1 MAKSLTKSGV
11 SVDDWLTDDGLLL
24 LESWA
29 RDGYTMVDISN
40 KIGIDN
46 DTFLRWKDRYPEIR
60 KAVAKGKELVDY
72 QVENALLKS
81 ALGYKTKEVKVTTT
95 MRYGKVVETIK
106 EVTDK
111 EITPN
116 VSAIQMWLY
125 NRQKDKWKNMNSN
138 KSMFDEMEE
147 DSSIEIT
154 VTRANKNETTNGDAP
169 SASDDDEV
177 FDTASEDKEIKVRK
191 RTKKETEAVEKEKE
205 KEKAKKKKQ
214 AADTVVDESENQE
227 VDLDEWPD
235 DWEDEDEDN

>member
-1 MAKSLTKSGV
+1 MGRSVTRSGV
-11 SVDDWLTDDGLLL
+11 DVQDWLTEDNLLL

-29 RDGYTMVDISN
+29 RDGYTLMDISN
-40 KIGIDN
+40 KIGVDN
-46 DTFLRWKDRYPEIR
+46 DVFLRWRDKYPEIA
-60 KAVAKGKELVDY
+60 KAVSKGKELVDY

-81 ALGYKTKEVKVTTT
+81 ALGYKTTEVKVTTT

-125 NRQKDKWKNMNSN
+125 NRQKDKWKNMNSQRG
-138 KSMFDEMEE
+138 MFDDMEE

-169 SASDDDEV
+169 SANTDDEI
-177 FDTASEDKEIKVRK
+177 FGSDSEKEIKVRK
-191 RTKKETEAVEKEKE
+191 RTKAETEAVEKEK
-205 KEKAKKKKQ
+205 KNKKKKQ
-214 AADTVVDESENQE
+214 AANTVVEESDSQE

-235 DWEDEDEDN
+235 DWEDDDENN

>member
-1 MAKSLTKSGV
+1 MARSLTKSGV

-29 RDGYTMVDISN
+29 RDGYTMIDIAN

-46 DTFLRWKDRYPEIR
+46 DCFLRWKDRYPEIR
-60 KAVAKGKELVDY
+60 KAVSKGKELVDY

-111 EITPN
+111 EIAPS
-116 VSAIQMWLY
+116 VPAIQMWLY
-125 NRQKDKWKNMNSN
+125 NRNKDKWKNMNN
-138 KSMFDEMEE
+138 AKGMFDDMEE

-169 SASDDDEV
+169 SASDDDY
-177 FDTASEDKEIKVRK
+177 DTAVEEKEVKVRK
-191 RTKKETEAVEKEKE
+191 RTKAETEAVEKSK
-205 KEKAKKKKQ
+205 KNKKAKQ
-214 AADTVVDESENQE
+214 AADTVVEEESDNQE
-227 VDLDEWPD
+227 VDLDEWPE
-235 DWEDEDEDN
+235 DWEDEDENN

>member
-1 MAKSLTKSGV
+1 MARSITKSGV
-11 SVDDWLTDDGLLL
+11 SVDDWITDDGLLL

-29 RDGYTMVDISN
+29 RDGYTMTDIAN

-46 DTFLRWKDRYPEIR
+46 DCFFRWKDRYPEIR
-60 KAVAKGKELVDY
+60 KAVSKGKELVDY

-111 EITPN
+111 EIAPS
-116 VSAIQMWLY
+116 VPAIQMWLY
-125 NRQKDKWKNMNSN
+125 NRNKDKWKNMNN
-138 KSMFDEMEE
+138 VKGMFDDMEE

-169 SASDDDEV
+169 SASNDDY
-177 FDTASEDKEIKVRK
+177 DTAVEEKEVKVRK
-191 RTKKETEAVEKEKE
+191 RTKAETEAVEKSK
-205 KEKAKKKKQ
+205 KNKKAKQ
-214 AADTVVDESENQE
+214 VANTVVEEESDNQE
-227 VDLDEWPD
+227 VDLNEWPE
-235 DWEDEDEDN
+235 DWEDEDENN

>member
-1 MAKSLTKSGV
+1 MTKSGV

-29 RDGYTMVDISN
+29 RDGYTMTDISN

-46 DTFLRWKDRYPEIR
+46 DCFLRWKDRYPEIR
-60 KAVAKGKELVDY
+60 KAVSKGKELVDY

-111 EITPN
+111 EIAPS
-116 VSAIQMWLY
+116 VPAIQMWLY
-125 NRQKDKWKNMNSN
+125 NRNKDKWKNMNN
-138 KSMFDEMEE
+138 AKTVFDDMEE

-169 SASDDDEV
+169 SAGDDDY
-177 FDTASEDKEIKVRK
+177 DTAVEEKEVKVRK
-191 RTKKETEAVEKEKE
+191 RTKAETEAVEKSK
-205 KEKAKKKKQ
+205 KNKKAKQ
-214 AADTVVDESENQE
+214 AADTVVEEESDNQE
-227 VDLDEWPD
+227 VDLDEWPE